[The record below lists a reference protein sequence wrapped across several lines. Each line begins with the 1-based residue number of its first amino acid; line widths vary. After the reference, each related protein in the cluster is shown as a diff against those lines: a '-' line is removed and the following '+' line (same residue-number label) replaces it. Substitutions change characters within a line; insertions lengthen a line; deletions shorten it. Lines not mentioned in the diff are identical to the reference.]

1 MTVKCALRRKLE
13 VGYSAA
19 FRSLKTTNPT
29 ARSCCIDFEDGD
41 HDDDDDDDDDDAA
54 KAGAGDAT
62 SRASSLS
69 SSP

>member
-29 ARSCCIDFEDGD
+29 AHSCCFDFEDGD
-41 HDDDDDDDDDDAA
+41 HDDDDDDDAA